1 MVDSTMT
8 GTGGSLVS
16 RMVRAARLDPA
27 VYEEVEADR
36 TATGQAATAV
46 AIVAVAG
53 GIGAALAQT
62 LFRPEGVPGVNP
74 ILALVGGIVGALLGW
89 LIWSYVT
96 YFVGTRFFGGTA
108 TPGELLR
115 TIGFAQAPGV
125 LNILAFIP
133 VVGGL
138 IGIITLIWSLVAG
151 IIAVRQALDFD
162 TGKAILT
169 TVIGWI
175 FLLIVFFVL
184 ALLFGGALF
193 GLGAMSGAGAP
204 SY

>member
-1 MVDSTMT
+1 M
-8 GTGGSLVS
+8 
-16 RMVRAARLDPA
+16 
-27 VYEEVEADR
+27 
-36 TATGQAATAV
+36 
-46 AIVAVAG
+46 
-53 GIGAALAQT
+53 
-62 LFRPEGVPGVNP
+62 
-74 ILALVGGIVGALLGW
+74 
-89 LIWSYVT
+89 
-96 YFVGTRFFGGTA
+96 RFFGGTA

-169 TVIGWI
+169 TVIGWV
-175 FLLIVFFVL
+175 FLLLVFFVL

-193 GLGAMSGAGAP
+193 GMGAMSGAGAP